1 MMAEVRKAALT
12 SSLFT
17 NSIGLAAA
25 SNTSRN

>member
-1 MMAEVRKAALT
+1 MMSEVRKGRVDIIAIY
-12 SSLFT
+12 